1 MNHHG
6 ITHPGIVYKQLAA
19 VLKDKLLPRCRFS
32 VPSKNNRHDTFL

>member
-1 MNHHG
+1 MELPTQG
-6 ITHPGIVYKQLAA
+6 SYKQLAA